1 MSDIYVFAFLLIL
14 MVLSLAILRGL
25 EQLKE
30 K

>member
-1 MSDIYVFAFLLIL
+1 MSDIYAFAFLLIL
-14 MVLSLAILRGL
+14 FVLSLAILRGL

>member
-1 MSDIYVFAFLLIL
+1 MSDIYAFAFLLIL
-14 MVLSLAILRGL
+14 MVLSLGILRGL

>member
-1 MSDIYVFAFLLIL
+1 MNDIYAFAFLLIL
-14 MVLSLAILRGL
+14 FGLSITIVRGL